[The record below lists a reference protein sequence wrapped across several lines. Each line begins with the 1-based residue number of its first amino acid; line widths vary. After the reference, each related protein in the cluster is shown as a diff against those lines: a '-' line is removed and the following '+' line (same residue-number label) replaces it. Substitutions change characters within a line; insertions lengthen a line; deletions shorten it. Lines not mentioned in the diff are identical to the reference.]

1 MMDRTNA
8 ERQRRYIARLKAA
21 AAGASDDTCSN
32 SPHSAKAAAAVDNG
46 TCSTASSPHSAYA
59 LMQMAQNEVADEVGA
74 KLRRLGSELA
84 DATDEIQTL
93 RFNCAQA
100 NTELTEAQSIID
112 RLHSELA
119 EKKAAL
125 EAANA
130 KIAEAEAE

>member
-1 MMDRTNA
+1 MDRTNA

-21 AAGASDDTCSN
+21 AAGVDDGTCSN
-32 SPHSAKAAAAVDNG
+32 SHHSAKAAAAAVNNG

-59 LMQMAQNEVADEVGA
+59 LMQMAQNEVTDEAGA

-100 NTELTEAQSIID
+100 NRELAEAQSIID
-112 RLHSELA
+112 HLHSELA

-130 KIAEAEAE
+130 KIAEPEAE